1 MNTHSLVTADVD
13 TTNAKSTTVKSA
25 TVKSTMRKPQF
36 SLPDPTCWSFGDRAG
51 AGVSGAIARRS

>member
-13 TTNAKSTTVKSA
+13 TTNAKST